1 MACEM
6 CGSANETKF
15 GAEVNIHF
23 PGPIHLDETGFFVFP
38 KLAVCLD
45 CGFTKFA
52 VPERELCLLKKGLA
66 GRRQTRVQNSLRIMR
81 DTTARR
87 VPWL

>member
-1 MACEM
+1 MACEV

-23 PGPIHLDETGFFVFP
+23 SGPMNLDEPGFFVFP

-45 CGFTKFA
+45 CGFTQFTL
-52 VPERELCLLKKGLA
+52 PEGDLGLLRGKYCGVGL
-66 GRRQTRVQNSLRIMR
+66 N
-81 DTTARR
+81 TA
-87 VPWL
+87 